1 VNIGNDGDAH
11 GSSKVIGRVT
21 LKSPNHLAVTI
32 DFFEQLERHAAAR
45 PGDIA
50 LGTISE
56 TSTDS
61 LTYSELI
68 GQSRA
73 LSQVLRDAGAQ
84 PGSRIALL
92 MPNDH
97 HFGVA
102 FLAAANAGAV
112 IVPLDSSQDVPRL
125 CAVIAHAECWLLIC
139 SDDGSFAG
147 QGRAIEERLPEV
159 VVLNPRALSPL
170 DVEIKPPWPLGS
182 RDPDSDFLLLYT
194 GGTTG
199 APKGVRLSL
208 RNIFITIRDTLDVFP
223 LTPGDHILSI
233 LPLFH
238 IMAIQAN
245 LLAPLYT
252 GARVTYLQS
261 RDPQRIVAAFGQQG
275 ITAFLCVPL
284 FYYQLHRRIFGEVA
298 RQSPAKR
305 TVFHVLRGL
314 SRFLRTTLGWNA
326 GRLLFRPVHQ
336 RFGKRLRGFGVGAA
350 RFAPEIAADLHDL
363 GFPFF
368 QGYGM
373 TETSGLA
380 AISPMSIG
388 GGLSSGRALRNV
400 EIRIEAP
407 DPQGQGEILLRG
419 GNIMQGYWKDAE
431 ATDATLAEGW
441 LRTGDVGQI
450 SNGDLH
456 IIGRKKEVIVLSS
469 GKNIFPEPL
478 ETWFQANCP
487 LIQEM
492 CIFGLSDHRNGAE
505 RLHALLVPDAPRL
518 RELGIANIR
527 EELRYR
533 IENLNRN
540 LPPHEKLNG
549 FDVRLEPL
557 PRTSSRK
564 LQRFRIQEE
573 FARAGKIDVAQETT
587 PAPCADEP
595 ENLAVI
601 REMIA
606 RIKPGRGIHPGMNL
620 ELDLSFDSLERVELL
635 SNVQEAFG
643 LRIPAEQAAS
653 ILTVSDVMALARDH
667 APLATDWA
675 EWSDI
680 LRQPLSETE
689 QALADR
695 FLSARPLA
703 APLFFIATKAFCL
716 IAKVLLRYRFR
727 AAQQWAGQGPLILCG
742 NHQSYLDFPLI
753 VGALPYPVFRRVFSL
768 STSRLVRSR
777 FQSWFGRAARA
788 VPIDADRN
796 LRTALRLAAEGLRRG
811 MVLCVFPEGHRSID
825 GALQPFRKGVAI
837 VAVESGADTI
847 PIGITGTGSVW
858 GRASKRIRLASV
870 RVECGAPIHPSPEDD
885 YESFNRRLMGAVQ
898 ELIRSQ

>member
-1 VNIGNDGDAH
+1 M
-11 GSSKVIGRVT
+11 
-21 LKSPNHLAVTI
+21 TI

-50 LGTISE
+50 LRTVSE

-61 LTYSELI
+61 VTYAELI

-73 LSQVLRDAGAQ
+73 LSNVLRDAGAG
-84 PGSRIALL
+84 PGGRIALL

-102 FLAAANAGAV
+102 FLAAAGAGAV
-112 IVPLDSSQDVPRL
+112 IVPLDSSQDAARL
-125 CAVIAHAECWLLIC
+125 CAVIAHAECRLLIC
-139 SDDGSFAG
+139 SEDGSFAE
-147 QGRAIEERLPEV
+147 QGRAIRALLPEV
-159 VVLNPRALSPL
+159 VVLNPCRLSPF
-170 DVEIKPPWPLGS
+170 DAENMSPRPLAS

-208 RNIFITIRDTLDVFP
+208 RNIFITIRDTLNVFP
-223 LTPGDHILSI
+223 LTPSDHILSI

-252 GARVTYLQS
+252 GAQVTYLQS
-261 RDPQRIVAAFGQQG
+261 RDPQRIVAAFGEQG

-284 FYYQLHRRIFGEVA
+284 FYYQLHRRIFGEIA
-298 RQSPAKR
+298 RQSLAKR
-305 TVFHVLRGL
+305 TLFHALLTV
-314 SRFLRTTLGWNA
+314 SRFLRTTVRWNV
-326 GRLLFRPVHQ
+326 GRLLFRPLHR

-363 GFPFF
+363 GFAFF

-380 AISPMSIG
+380 AISPMSIA
-388 GGLSSGRALRNV
+388 GGLSSGRALKNV

-407 DPQGQGEILLRG
+407 DAEGQGEILLRG

-431 ATDATLAEGW
+431 ATNATLTEGW
-441 LRTGDVGQI
+441 LRTGDIGQI
-450 SNGDLH
+450 SHGDLH

-487 LIQEM
+487 LIQEI
-492 CIFGLSDHRNGAE
+492 CIFGMSDHRNGAE

-540 LPPHEKLNG
+540 LPSHEKLNG
-549 FDVRLEPL
+549 FDVRLQPL

-573 FARAGKIDVAQETT
+573 FVRAGKIDVT
-587 PAPCADEP
+587 PNTAVASSADEP

-606 RIKPGRGIHPGMNL
+606 RIKPGLDIRPEMNL

-643 LRIPAEQAAS
+643 LKIAAERAAG
-653 ILTVSDVMALARDH
+653 ILTVGDVMALTRDLV
-667 APLATDWA
+667 PLETDWA
-675 EWSDI
+675 EWRDI

-695 FLSARPLA
+695 YLGARPLA
-703 APLFFIATKAFCL
+703 APLFFMATKAFCL
-716 IAKVLLRYRFR
+716 FAKVLLRYRFR
-727 AAQQWAGQGPLILCG
+727 AAQPWSGNGPLILCA

-753 VGALPYPVFRRVFSL
+753 VGSLPYPVFRRVFSL

-825 GALQPFRKGVAI
+825 GALQPFRKGAAI
-837 VAVESGADTI
+837 VAVESGADTM
-847 PIGITGTGSVW
+847 PIGITGTGNVW
-858 GRASKRIRLASV
+858 GRASKRIRLGSV
-870 RVECGAPIHPSPEDD
+870 RVECGAAIHPSPEED
-885 YESFNRRLMGAVQ
+885 YESFNQRLLVAVQ
-898 ELIRSQ
+898 ELIQCQ